1 MSSESCL
8 IAELSGLMAPWLPRK
23 SYFATFQGLKH
34 SSLKSYLSSLRHMQ
48 ISYGLEDP
56 FTVPMPQLEQVVKG
70 IKVNQ
75 GCQGRNTPNQKLLVT
90 HTILRQ
96 LKGLRQQRE
105 QELDY
110 IMMWAAVLCV
120 LFGFL
125 RLGEIT
131 VLNRSA
137 YDPTSHLSYC
147 DLPVDDREHPTMLQL
162 NLKSS
167 KRIHLGR
174 GSK

>member
-1 MSSESCL
+1 MAAKLTPLPLSE
-8 IAELSGLMAPWLPRK
+8 ELLCYYVAFLGK
-23 SYFATFQGLKH
+23 QGLKH
-34 SSLKSYLSSLRHMQ
+34 SSLKSYLSSLRHIQ

-56 FTVPMPQLEQVVKG
+56 FTVSMPRLEQVMKG

-75 GCQGRNTPNQKLLVT
+75 GRQGRNTPNQKLPVT

-96 LKGLRQQRE
+96 LKGLWQQRE
-105 QELDY
+105 QD
-110 IMMWAAVLCV
+110 IMMWAVVLCV

-125 RLGEIT
+125 RLGEII

-147 DLPVDDREHPTMLQL
+147 DLAVADREHPTMLQL

-167 KRIHLGR
+167 KRVHLGR